1 MKKLLL
7 LMGLGYAGI
16 SVATTYQPNTS
27 NFTCPDGEIINTAKP
42 INVSVGERP
51 GGIGE
56 CFWKDPVTS
65 FSLSDDLTSITAYT
79 TWSLDGGWLADGC
92 SDVKGEKLTSIG
104 IVAKL
109 QCKTQQK

>member
-1 MKKLLL
+1 MRKLLFL
-7 LMGLGYAGI
+7 IGI
-16 SVATTYQPNTS
+16 GCTSLSFATTYQPNTS

-42 INVSVGERP
+42 IDVSVGERP

-56 CFWKDPVTS
+56 CFWRDPVTS
-65 FSLSDDLTSITAYT
+65 FSLSDDRTSVIAYT